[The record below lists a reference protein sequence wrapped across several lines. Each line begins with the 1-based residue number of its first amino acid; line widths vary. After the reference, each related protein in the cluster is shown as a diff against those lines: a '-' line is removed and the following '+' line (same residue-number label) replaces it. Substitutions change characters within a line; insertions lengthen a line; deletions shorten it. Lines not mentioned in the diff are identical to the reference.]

1 MKLKT
6 ITASALLLASLAATH
21 SVSADE
27 VVSSTETTVS
37 NVTTTV
43 EAEQTTV
50 APTTVE
56 TTTVET
62 TTVETKAIE
71 PVQLVDNTVDTK
83 VEKQGTNI
91 TVTNPDVKLT
101 FDGGK
106 SKYGG
111 FKVQYNDIQIP
122 DSIAVNPGDTITLT
136 MPKQVT
142 FKTNFDFDVK
152 KF

>member
-43 EAEQTTV
+43 EAEPTTV

-62 TTVETKAIE
+62 KTIE
-71 PVQLVDNTVDTK
+71 PVQLVDNTVETK

-101 FDGGK
+101 FDSGK

-111 FKVQYNDIQIP
+111 FKVQYNDIQM
-122 DSIAVNPGDTITLT
+122 T
-136 MPKQVT
+136 K
-142 FKTNFDFDVK
+142 
-152 KF
+152 

>member
-62 TTVETKAIE
+62 TTVETKAIDT
-71 PVQLVDNTVDTK
+71 VQLVDNTVDTK

-91 TVTNPDVKLT
+91 TVTNPDVKLNLST
-101 FDGGK
+101 AVRASMVGLKF
-106 SKYGG
+106 
-111 FKVQYNDIQIP
+111 
-122 DSIAVNPGDTITLT
+122 SITIFRFLIAL
-136 MPKQVT
+136 Q
-142 FKTNFDFDVK
+142 
-152 KF
+152 